1 MLAIN
6 NVGDRLMEAMVLA
19 IRVLAIRVLAIR
31 VLAIRVLAIRVLAI
45 RVESYSFLKSARN
58 LCGAFIEEEGEQDKR

>member
-1 MLAIN
+1 MVLAIN

-31 VLAIRVLAIRVLAI
+31 V
-45 RVESYSFLKSARN
+45 ESYSFLKSARN
-58 LCGAFIEEEGEQDKR
+58 SCGAFIEEEGEQDKR

>member
-1 MLAIN
+1 M
-6 NVGDRLMEAMVLA
+6 
-19 IRVLAIRVLAIR
+19 VLAIR

-58 LCGAFIEEEGEQDKR
+58 SCGAFIEEEGEQDKR